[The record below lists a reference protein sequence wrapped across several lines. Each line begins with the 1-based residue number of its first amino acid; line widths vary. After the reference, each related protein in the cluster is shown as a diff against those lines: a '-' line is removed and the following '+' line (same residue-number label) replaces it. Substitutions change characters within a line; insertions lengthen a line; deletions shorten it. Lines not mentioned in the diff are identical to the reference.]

1 MRQSFRKWKKI
12 FLLRLSVNNTLSRAS
27 YHNVYRYKS
36 FSVEE
41 IKISLIWK
49 ETSSNMLMSLK
60 PRFWNITAYSGL
72 RLLHKDI
79 TMEQDVKKTS
89 PINIA
94 NYFNCS
100 QNYPLLW
107 LQEMTMSAVTLMNAV
122 TLPTC
127 INYGVSNSI
136 PLVSINLIWRH
147 CLTSFNS
154 VIISIL
160 GFWFIWFIIFSL
172 IACCIIAMRRRR
184 NRLQYIRVA
193 QPAYGATT
201 AHPAPAGAYQ
211 YPHHAPSAP
220 VSPPQYTQPQVWT
233 MLNCQYK
240 IYE

>member
-1 MRQSFRKWKKI
+1 MKKI
-12 FLLRLSVNNTLSRAS
+12 FLLKLSVNKTSSRAS
-27 YHNVYRYKS
+27 YHNGY
-36 FSVEE
+36 
-41 IKISLIWK
+41 
-49 ETSSNMLMSLK
+49 
-60 PRFWNITAYSGL
+60 
-72 RLLHKDI
+72 
-79 TMEQDVKKTS
+79 
-89 PINIA
+89 
-94 NYFNCS
+94 CS
-100 QNYPLLW
+100 QYYPLLS
-107 LQEMTMSAVTLMNAV
+107 LQEMTMSAATLMNAV

-136 PLVSINLIWRH
+136 PPVLITLIWRH